1 MAKTK
6 GVQGFLEEKA
16 EGPAFALVALCM
28 MLRAVSF
35 YSGNAHL
42 LINLLGVR
50 GLAIFDDASGF
61 GLTVGTELLMSI
73 AGRQWQ
79 SNKREARE
87 ASARR
92 GLNRNERAALVAHY
106 TSKARLSLLFMLIG
120 LGASVTAA
128 FSFLWSATGVN
139 SIGGALSE
147 ILVSLLLVSV
157 VFYLGVVKESKGLD
171 PSEVASAQAHS
182 IRGNVVDAAGRRIA
196 AGAFTPQDVR
206 IVAQQLE
213 RNERD
218 RFLGALLPETPDD
231 PVWTAADIARWLG
244 AESATARKQIARKLR
259 KLADSGAGAVMDDT
273 TGKYRIPRSVVVS
286 HFAGDYVEM
295 HARGAT
301 ARNPTSAINETAIG
315 QTDAAK
321 PQKRRGASDRDKTQ
335 TAIRQPSDSGASPHQ
350 GVIGALGGLA
360 RGAAGALGAPGR
372 SAGGIGPHGL
382 APTSAPNRE

>member
-1 MAKTK
+1 MSKTK

-16 EGPAFALVALCM
+16 EGPAFGLVAVCM

-42 LINLLGVR
+42 LTNLLGPR

-92 GLNRNERAALVAHY
+92 GLNRQERAALVKHY
-106 TSKARLSLLFMLIG
+106 NHNANISLTFMLMG

-128 FSFLWSATGVN
+128 FSFLGTAAGAT
-139 SIGGALSE
+139 SIGGKLSE

-157 VFYLGVVKESKGLD
+157 VLYLGVFKESRGVD
-171 PSEVASAQAHS
+171 PSELASAQAHS

-196 AGAFTPQDVR
+196 AGAYGPQDVR

-213 RNERD
+213 RTERD
-218 RFLGALLPETPDD
+218 KFMGALLPETPDD
-231 PVWTAADIARWLG
+231 PMWTAKDIATWLG
-244 AESATARKQIARKLR
+244 TESATARKQIARKLR
-259 KLADSGAGAVMDDT
+259 KLADAGAGVIMDDA
-273 TGKYRIPRSVVVS
+273 TGKYRVPRSVVVA
-286 HFAGDYVEM
+286 HFAEDFVSIN
-295 HARGAT
+295 ARAAT
-301 ARNPTSAINETAIG
+301 QRNPTSAVDGTPVG
-315 QTDAAK
+315 QTDAAT
-321 PQKRRGASDRDKTQ
+321 PQRKRATSDSDKTQ
-335 TAIRQPSDSGASPHQ
+335 TAIRQPSDSGQDTPQ
-350 GVIGALGGLA
+350 GALGTPGGLA
-360 RGAAGALGAPGR
+360 RATI
-372 SAGGIGPHGL
+372 GIGSTQGRNGAGIASHGL
-382 APTSAPNRE
+382 APSAAPMTE

>member
-1 MAKTK
+1 MARTT

-16 EGPAFALVALCM
+16 EGPAFGLVAVCM

-42 LINLLGVR
+42 LTNLLGPR

-92 GLNRNERAALVAHY
+92 GLNRQERAALVAHY
-106 TSKARLSLLFMLIG
+106 QSKARLSLLFMLIG

-128 FSFLWSATGVN
+128 FSFLWSATGIT

-157 VFYLGVVKESKGLD
+157 VFYLGVVKESKGVD
-171 PSEVASAQAHS
+171 ASELASAQAHS

-196 AGAFTPQDVR
+196 AGSYGPQDVR

-213 RNERD
+213 RTERD
-218 RFLGALLPETPDD
+218 KFMGALLPETPDD
-231 PVWTAADIARWLG
+231 PMWTAKDIATWLG
-244 AESATARKQIARKLR
+244 TESATARKQIARKLR
-259 KLADSGAGAVMDDT
+259 KLADAGQGVIMDDT
-273 TGKYRIPRSVVVS
+273 TGKYRVPRSVVVM
-286 HFAGDYVEM
+286 HFAGDYVEVN
-295 HARGAT
+295 ARTATRRNPSSAISEPGLGQTGGVTSHT
-301 ARNPTSAINETAIG
+301 ARKTSDSDSPT
-315 QTDAAK
+315 
-321 PQKRRGASDRDKTQ
+321 PP
-335 TAIRQPSDSGASPHQ
+335 IRQGQAPHQ
-350 GVIGALGGLA
+350 DTPQGAPGTPGGLA
-360 RGAAGALGAPGR
+360 RGMIGAAIGLGRQAAGIAT
-372 SAGGIGPHGL
+372 HGL
-382 APTSAPNRE
+382 APSAAPNRE